1 MSKALSMFNNKL
13 VDFVEDLKE
22 VLGHL
27 NEYELIKT
35 SAKFMA
41 KVDPEKNQDI
51 FDKHIAVPYHGHI
64 LKKDSTFF
72 LNHEDY
78 SVNEDTDNQLVSLLK
93 SIWNTLSDNDKESIW
108 THFHVLLVLNS
119 RCGGQTL
126 T

>member
-1 MSKALSMFNNKL
+1 MFNNKL
-13 VDFVEDLKE
+13 VDFVEDLKQ

-41 KVDPEKNQDI
+41 KVDPEKNQEI
-51 FDKHIAVPYHGHI
+51 FDKHIAIPYHGYI
-64 LKKDSTFF
+64 LKKDSNFF
-72 LNHEDY
+72 LNHDDY
-78 SVNEDTDNQLVSLLK
+78 SVDEDTDNQLVSLLK
-93 SIWNTLSDNDKESIW
+93 GIWNTLNENDKESIW

-126 T
+126 A